1 MNPIVAYAK
10 LLMSFRN
17 LYQSRRDGMG
27 KSVVAIACAMT
38 GLLVVNI
45 WTVILLVS
53 LVDHGWLANRRRLG
67 PVEFAALC
75 ACLFMVEF
83 ILANRV
89 FTMADR
95 DREFA
100 SRVASA
106 SPLISVRYGWVSGV
120 LLVLATIL
128 NLGLHWMAMPR

>member
-1 MNPIVAYAK
+1 
-10 LLMSFRN
+10 
-17 LYQSRRDGMG
+17 
-27 KSVVAIACAMT
+27 VVAIACAMT

-45 WTVILLVS
+45 WTLILLVS
-53 LVDHGWLANRRRLG
+53 LVDQGWLEHRRRLG

-83 ILANRV
+83 ILANGV

-100 SRVASA
+100 ARVALA
-106 SPLISVRYGWVSGV
+106 SPRISVWYGWISAV

-128 NLGLHWMAMPR
+128 NLGLHWMAMPK